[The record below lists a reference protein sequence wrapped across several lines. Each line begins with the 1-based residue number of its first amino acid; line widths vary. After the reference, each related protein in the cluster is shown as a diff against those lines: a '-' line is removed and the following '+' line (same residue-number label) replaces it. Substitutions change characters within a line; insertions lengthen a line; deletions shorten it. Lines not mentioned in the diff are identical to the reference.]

1 MTTISQEEENYVRL
15 SLLLS
20 GISPRAVRKLFDSEL
35 DPSCLKTSIKKNYN
49 KLKNLQ
55 RKRIINQSQWDLLF
69 PFDGDPNSNMFDVTL
84 MITLLTNLT
93 QLNHCDKLP
102 LVTDTTPSA
111 DLARIK
117 YYRNHISHNKDGT
130 ISSLFFS
137 TSWNDVIGAVG
148 RLGGKNMLDRCEKLR
163 TKILEQSTVPWN
175 IRVQIDLILEAWKIN
190 DTKFVAT
197 RAAKHVFK
205 CVQENKCVTI
215 TASSGVGKTAI
226 LRHVAL
232 QMKGIGYDILPVTSP
247 QDILKFYNPN
257 EKTLFVID
265 DFCGTYS
272 MNQSDLDSWE
282 SVMERIEI
290 LIENKLTKIFVACR
304 LQVYQDEQFKSLL
317 IFRTCVC
324 NLLLEDL
331 CLSQKEKKSIAE
343 LYLET
348 EASEIVQYYDLYD
361 CFPLLCN
368 LYYVNSELNITDF
381 FQNPF
386 SVYEAEI
393 DKLHTKRHF
402 GKYCALALCVM
413 FNNEL
418 EEKLLMGE
426 IEIQTRTTIEK
437 TCEACRLA
445 RGTSRLMLL
454 DELKSLEHT
463 FIKKEHG
470 VFKTLHDKIFDF
482 VAFYFGQTMTE
493 CLIRNADDV
502 FLRQRFLFERND
514 KMAEFTIVL
523 PPELHQLYLNR
534 MIYDW
539 KIGRVQ
545 VVFNNINMKIPDFRK
560 KFLCFLNMLDITLQ
574 RKLARICDFNFKDT
588 ALLQCCHNNYLPLI
602 QWCIYHGVDVNQCNS
617 FGVSPLFVSGQE
629 GHTELV
635 KLLME
640 KKADINKCDQNGV
653 SPLLMACQRNHKD
666 VVKLL
671 LDNKADIN
679 KCKDGGIFP
688 LLMAC
693 QINHIDIV
701 KLLIDNKADINNCAD
716 NELSP
721 LLVAC
726 ERNNK
731 E

>member
-1 MTTISQEEENYVRL
+1 MATISQEEENYVRL

-20 GISPRAVRKLFDSEL
+20 GISPYAIRKLFDSEF

-55 RKRIINQSQWDLLF
+55 RKRIISQSQWDLLF

-175 IRVQIDLILEAWKIN
+175 IRVQIDMILEAWKIN
-190 DTKFVAT
+190 DSKFVAT

-232 QMKGIGYDILPVTSP
+232 QMKGIGYDILLVTSP
-247 QDILKFYNPN
+247 QDILKFYNPAK
-257 EKTLFVID
+257 KTLFVID

-282 SVMERIEI
+282 SVI
-290 LIENKLTKIFVACR
+290 
-304 LQVYQDEQFKSLL
+304 
-317 IFRTCVC
+317 TCVC

-331 CLSQKEKKSIAE
+331 CLLQKEKKSIAE

-393 DKLHTKRHF
+393 DKLNTKRHF

-426 IEIQTRTTIEK
+426 IDIQIRTTIEK

-482 VAFYFGQTMTE
+482 VAFYFGQKMTE

-502 FLRQRFLFERND
+502 FLR
-514 KMAEFTIVL
+514 AEI
-523 PPELHQLYLNR
+523 
-534 MIYDW
+534 
-539 KIGRVQ
+539 
-545 VVFNNINMKIPDFRK
+545 
-560 KFLCFLNMLDITLQ
+560 
-574 RKLARICDFNFKDT
+574 
-588 ALLQCCHNNYLPLI
+588 LI
-602 QWCIYHGVDVNQCNS
+602 
-617 FGVSPLFVSGQE
+617 
-629 GHTELV
+629 
-635 KLLME
+635 
-640 KKADINKCDQNGV
+640 
-653 SPLLMACQRNHKD
+653 
-666 VVKLL
+666 
-671 LDNKADIN
+671 
-679 KCKDGGIFP
+679 
-688 LLMAC
+688 
-693 QINHIDIV
+693 
-701 KLLIDNKADINNCAD
+701 
-716 NELSP
+716 
-721 LLVAC
+721 
-726 ERNNK
+726 
-731 E
+731 